1 MRHHGTVL
9 GQHVAV
15 PDQGTDEGYVLVV
28 LADVDDFEV
37 SRLARGDEWAEEML
51 ESAAAV
57 VRRCA
62 ATYAADRHGSVV
74 AVPPDAW
81 MVTFRGGDPTE
92 LRATGR
98 RFAALVRD
106 RITAACGV
114 AVTVGISRPLAGAAR
129 AEAATAEA
137 VSALDHKLVS
147 GGDAVYD
154 LAEVRAAR
162 AARAGAGPLPVPE
175 RVEERLARCIRRG
188 DATGAV
194 ATLRSWIDRV
204 SAVDGVTP
212 DVLREWLAAEVLYAL
227 EVAGQRRLSDGST
240 DWIAACSRL
249 PLNEVVEMYD
259 IHDRSYLVL
268 WLEQLLPRIVA
279 SHTAPSPA
287 RHVLAVVE
295 RYIQDHYADD
305 LRLVTVSEAVFV
317 SPYYISHLFQRELGT
332 TFLKYLT
339 AVRMRHGR
347 RLLSDTDLPVEV
359 VAEQVGYQA
368 PKRFRELFKRTFQVT
383 PSEYRRQVAAT
394 AGAPRVLRAVG

>member
-1 MRHHGTVL
+1 MRHHSTVL
-9 GQHVAV
+9 GQPIAV
-15 PDQGTDEGYVLVV
+15 PEQGSDEGHVLVV

-37 SRLARGDEWAEEML
+37 SRLARGDEWAERML
-51 ESAAAV
+51 EAAAGAV
-57 VRRCA
+57 ERTA
-62 ATYAADRHGSVV
+62 AGYAPERHGAVV

-81 MVTFRGGDPTE
+81 MVTFYGDDAVE
-92 LRATGR
+92 LRAAGR

-106 RITAACGV
+106 RVQAACGV
-114 AVTVGISRPLAGAAR
+114 AVTVGISRPHSGSSR
-129 AEAATAEA
+129 VEAATSEA

-162 AARAGAGPLPVPE
+162 AGAPGPVRVPD
-175 RVEERLARCIRRG
+175 RVEERLAQCIRRG

-227 EVAGQRRLSDGST
+227 EIAGQRRLSDGST

-347 RLLSDTDLPVEV
+347 RLLADTDLPVEL

-368 PKRFRELFKRTFQVT
+368 PKRFRELFKRTFHVT
-383 PSEYRRQVAAT
+383 PSEYRRQVT
-394 AGAPRVLRAVG
+394 TPVLRAVG

>member
-15 PDQGTDEGYVLVV
+15 PDQESDEGYVLVV

-62 ATYAADRHGSVV
+62 STYAVGQHTGVV
-74 AVPPDAW
+74 PVPPDAW
-81 MVTFRGGDPTE
+81 MVTFHGADPTE

-98 RFAALVRD
+98 RFASLVRD

-114 AVTVGISRPLAGAAR
+114 AVTVGISRPLAGASR
-129 AEAATAEA
+129 TEAATAEA

-154 LAEVRAAR
+154 LAEVRAAL
-162 AARAGAGPLPVPE
+162 GGVPGPVPVPD
-175 RVEERLARCIRRG
+175 RVEERLAQCIRRG

-194 ATLRSWIDRV
+194 ATLRTWIERV

-347 RLLSDTDLPVEV
+347 RLLADTDLPVEL

-383 PSEYRRQVAAT
+383 PSEYRRQVTMTAT
-394 AGAPRVLRAVG
+394 AGPRVLRAVG

>member
-1 MRHHGTVL
+1 MRHHATVL
-9 GQHVAV
+9 GQPIAV
-15 PDQGTDEGYVLVV
+15 PEQETDEGHVLVV

-37 SRLARGDEWAEEML
+37 SRLARGDEWASRML
-51 ESAAAV
+51 EAAAAAV
-57 VRRCA
+57 ERCA
-62 ATYAADRHGSVV
+62 ASYAPDKHGPVV

-81 MVTFRGGDPTE
+81 MVTFHGDDATE

-106 RITAACGV
+106 RVQAACGV
-114 AVTVGISRPLAGAAR
+114 AVTVGISRPSSGSAR
-129 AEAATAEA
+129 VEAATAEA

-154 LAEVRAAR
+154 LAEVRSAR
-162 AARAGAGPLPVPE
+162 GTGGAPVPVPD
-175 RVEERLARCIRRG
+175 RVEERLAQCVRRG

-279 SHTAPSPA
+279 SHEAPSPA

-347 RLLSDTDLPVEV
+347 RLLADTELPVEL

-368 PKRFRELFKRTFQVT
+368 PKRFRELFKRTFHVT
-383 PSEYRRQVAAT
+383 PSEYRRQVT
-394 AGAPRVLRAVG
+394 TPVLRAVG

>member
-1 MRHHGTVL
+1 MRHHSTVL
-9 GQHVAV
+9 GQAITV
-15 PDQGTDEGYVLVV
+15 PDQAGDEGHVLVV
-28 LADVDDFEV
+28 LADIDDFEV
-37 SRLARGDEWAEEML
+37 NRLSRGDEWAAGML
-51 ESAAAV
+51 EAAAAAV
-57 VRRCA
+57 ERCA
-62 ATYAADRHGSVV
+62 AGYAPERHGAVV

-81 MVTFRGGDPTE
+81 MVTFHGADPTE

-106 RITAACGV
+106 RVQAACGV
-114 AVTVGISRPLAGAAR
+114 AVTVGISRTSTGPAR
-129 AEAATAEA
+129 VEAATAEA
-137 VSALDHKLVS
+137 VAALDHKLVS

-154 LAEVRAAR
+154 LADVRVAR
-162 AARAGAGPLPVPE
+162 AAGAGPVPVPD

-194 ATLRSWIDRV
+194 ATLRSWIERV

-249 PLNEVVEMYD
+249 PLNEVAEMYD

-279 SHTAPSPA
+279 SHAAPSPA

-295 RYIQDHYADD
+295 RHIQDHYADD

-347 RLLSDTDLPVEV
+347 RLLAETDLPVEL

-368 PKRFRELFKRTFQVT
+368 PKRFRELFKRTFHVT
-383 PSEYRRQVAAT
+383 PSEYRRQVT
-394 AGAPRVLRAVG
+394 TPVLRAVG

>member
-1 MRHHGTVL
+1 MRHHPTVL
-9 GQHVAV
+9 GQSIAV
-15 PDQGTDEGYVLVV
+15 PDQAGDEGHVLVV

-37 SRLARGDEWAEEML
+37 SRLSLGDEWASGML
-51 ESAAAV
+51 EAAADAV
-57 VRRCA
+57 ERCA
-62 ATYAADRHGSVV
+62 AGYAPERHGAVV

-81 MVTFRGGDPTE
+81 MVTFHGDDATE

-106 RITAACGV
+106 RVQAACGV
-114 AVTVGISRPLAGAAR
+114 AVTVGISRPQTGPAR
-129 AEAATAEA
+129 VEAATAEA
-137 VSALDHKLVS
+137 VAALDHKLIS

-154 LAEVRAAR
+154 VAEVRAAR
-162 AARAGAGPLPVPE
+162 SGGGAVPVPD
-175 RVEERLARCIRRG
+175 RVEERLARCVRRG

-194 ATLRSWIDRV
+194 ATLRSWIERV

-295 RYIQDHYADD
+295 RYIQEHYADD

-347 RLLSDTDLPVEV
+347 RLLAETDLPVEL

-368 PKRFRELFKRTFQVT
+368 PKRFRELFKRTFHVT
-383 PSEYRRQVAAT
+383 PSEYRRQVAT
-394 AGAPRVLRAVG
+394 PVLRAVG

>member
-1 MRHHGTVL
+1 MRHHSTVL
-9 GQHVAV
+9 GQPIAV
-15 PDQGTDEGYVLVV
+15 PDQAGDEGHVLVV

-37 SRLARGDEWAEEML
+37 SRLAHGDDWATGML
-51 ESAAAV
+51 DAAAAAV
-57 VRRCA
+57 ERSA
-62 ATYAADRHGSVV
+62 AGYAPDQHGPVV
-74 AVPPDAW
+74 PVPPDAW
-81 MVTFRGGDPTE
+81 MVTFHGADPVE

-106 RITAACGV
+106 RVRAACGM
-114 AVTVGISRPLAGAAR
+114 AVTVGISGTRTGAAR
-129 AEAATAEA
+129 LEAATAEA
-137 VSALDHKLVS
+137 VVALDHKLVS

-154 LAEVRAAR
+154 LADVRPATPDGTVAA
-162 AARAGAGPLPVPE
+162 PVPVPD

-194 ATLRSWIDRV
+194 ATLRSWIERV

-227 EVAGQRRLSDGST
+227 EIAGQRRLSDGST
-240 DWIAACSRL
+240 DWIAAVSRL

-279 SHTAPSPA
+279 SHAAPSPA

-347 RLLSDTDLPVEV
+347 RLLAETDLPVELI
-359 VAEQVGYQA
+359 AEQVGYQA
-368 PKRFRELFKRTFQVT
+368 PKRFRELFKRTFHVT
-383 PSEYRRQVAAT
+383 PSEYRRQVAAP
-394 AGAPRVLRAVG
+394 ALRAVG

>member
-1 MRHHGTVL
+1 MRHHPTVL
-9 GQHVAV
+9 GQPIAV
-15 PDQGTDEGYVLVV
+15 PDQAGGEGHVLVV

-37 SRLARGDEWAEEML
+37 SRLSRGDEWAAGML
-51 ESAAAV
+51 ETAAAAV
-57 VRRCA
+57 ERCA
-62 ATYAADRHGSVV
+62 AGYAPDRHGAVV

-81 MVTFRGGDPTE
+81 MVTFHGADPVE

-106 RITAACGV
+106 RVQAACGM
-114 AVTVGISRPLAGAAR
+114 AVTVGISRPHAGAAR
-129 AEAATAEA
+129 VEAATAEA
-137 VSALDHKLVS
+137 VAALDHKLVS

-154 LAEVRAAR
+154 VAEVPAAE
-162 AARAGAGPLPVPE
+162 ASGGPVPVPD

-194 ATLRSWIDRV
+194 ATLRSWIERV

-279 SHTAPSPA
+279 SHAAPSPA

-295 RYIQDHYADD
+295 RYIQEHYADD

-347 RLLSDTDLPVEV
+347 RLLAETDLPVEL

-368 PKRFRELFKRTFQVT
+368 PKRFRELFKRTFHVT
-383 PSEYRRQVAAT
+383 PSEYRRQVATPA
-394 AGAPRVLRAVG
+394 LRAAG